1 MTTMTVWRQRSYG
14 SAAVVRPETVP
25 LPIPGKREVLVHM
38 DAASLNA
45 GDIHLMRGEP
55 LLVRPFA
62 GFGRPRIAG
71 RGMDLA
77 GTVTALGEGAEGFA
91 LGDRVVGAWRETL
104 AGAVAVPTKRLS
116 RIPDGVDP
124 VVASTL
130 PIAGNT
136 ALEVLD
142 VARVRDG
149 KRVLVV
155 GAGGGVGTMTVQL
168 AAARGAEVWATAGA
182 RAEEL
187 LRIFGATRTLDYRKT
202 DLATLP
208 AASFDAIIDIAGEPP
223 LDVLSGLL
231 APGGTVAFVGGEGGP
246 VFGPLARA
254 TRSMFARG
262 RFRQVTSIVRTSAT
276 EELLR
281 LAASGVLTPHV
292 SQTFPFAEAGA
303 ALATVESGRTVGKV
317 CVVWR

>member
-1 MTTMTVWRQRSYG
+1 MTTMTVWRQRTYG

-25 LPIPGKREVLVHM
+25 LPIPGRGEVLVHV

-62 GFGRPRIAG
+62 GFGRPRVAG

-77 GTVTALGEGAEGFA
+77 GTVTALGQDAEGFA

-104 AGAVAVPTKRLS
+104 AGAVAVPTKRLT
-116 RIPDGVDP
+116 RIPDGVST
-124 VVASTL
+124 VTASTL
-130 PIAGNT
+130 PVAGNT
-136 ALEVLD
+136 AVDALD
-142 VARVRDG
+142 TARVRNG
-149 KRVLVV
+149 SRVLVV

-168 AAARGAEVWATAGA
+168 AAARGAEVWATCGA
-182 RAEEL
+182 RAVDL
-187 LRIFGATRTLDYRKT
+187 VRALGAAHAFDYRVT

-208 AASFDAIIDIAGEPP
+208 PASFDAIIDIAGEPP

-231 APGGTVAFVGGEGGP
+231 APRGTVAFVGGDGGP

-262 RFRQVTSIVRTSAT
+262 RFRQVTSLVRTSTTAK
-276 EELLR
+276 LLEDV
-281 LAASGVLTPHV
+281 ASGVLTPHV

-303 ALATVESGRTVGKV
+303 ALAAVESGRTVGKV
-317 CVVWR
+317 CVVWG